1 MKSLC
6 FAGLVVLSFVSVV
19 MAEEPV
25 EQAVVLKL
33 NGTLTDPTMIDYEA
47 LPKLAGEHAVVC
59 PVTDELKFQLHNYL
73 IHHDGKY
80 WCFFSHGPAVED
92 LPTQHCSY
100 ATSPDGLTWSEAKPV
115 MLPPAEP
122 YAYIARGFWV
132 RDGELLA
139 LVAHFR
145 DKGAFGV
152 NKELK
157 LEAYVWDEAADA
169 WKFKDKLYDDAIN
182 NFEPQLLKSGSWLM
196 TRRDARFNVYMLR
209 GGVKALDDWESFP
222 VMQRL
227 QYQPMVP
234 DEPLCLMLPDG
245 RIHALFR
252 DNGGSQKLFRS
263 FSSDDGKTW
272 TKPEFT
278 NFPNATSKI
287 YSIRLKSGVW
297 VLISNACVGGPPMLA
312 GRRSLYVSLSE
323 DGLTFTKMAQLV
335 IPFTKATTFQ
345 YPHAIERDGHL
356 LIAFSQKKAQTEV
369 LKVPLESIEAL
380 RK

>member
-1 MKSLC
+1 MKSHCCAVL
-6 FAGLVVLSFVSVV
+6 FALVFTFAAYADEP
-19 MAEEPV
+19 AELAP
-25 EQAVVLKL
+25 VLKL
-33 NGTLTDPTMIDYEA
+33 NGTLTDPATIDYES

-59 PVTDELKFQLHNYL
+59 PVTDELKFQLHNYV

-80 WCFFSHGPAVED
+80 WCIFSHGPEVED
-92 LPTQHCSY
+92 VPTQFVSY
-100 ATSPDGLTWSEAKPV
+100 ATSDDGLKWSRPRPV
-115 MLPPAEP
+115 MPAPAAP
-122 YAYIARGFWV
+122 YAYIARGLWV
-132 RDGELLA
+132 RDGALLA

-157 LEAYVWDEAADA
+157 LEAYFWDKGTGA
-169 WKFKDKLYDDAIN
+169 WKFKGKLYDDAIN
-182 NFEPQLLKSGSWLM
+182 NFEPQSLKDGSWLM

-227 QYQPMVP
+227 QYKPMVP

-272 TKPEFT
+272 AKPELT

-287 YSIRLKSGVW
+287 YSLRLKSGVW

-323 DGLTFTKMAQLV
+323 DGLTFTKMARLE
-335 IPFTKATTFQ
+335 IPSAKATTFQ
-345 YPHAIERDGHL
+345 YPHAIEHDGHL
-356 LIAFSQKKAQTEV
+356 LIAFSQKKMQTEV
-369 LKVPLESIEAL
+369 LKVPLASIESL
-380 RK
+380 QK

>member
-1 MKSLC
+1 MRQFCYATL
-6 FAGLVVLSFVSVV
+6 FVLLSVS
-19 MAEEPV
+19 ALIGEEPV
-25 EQAVVLKL
+25 ESAVVLKL
-33 NGTLTDPTMIDYEA
+33 NVTITDPLAIEFGE
-47 LPKLAGEHAVVC
+47 LPKITGEHAVVC
-59 PVTDELKFQLHNYL
+59 PGTEELKFQLHNYL

-80 WCFFSHGPAVED
+80 WCMFSHGPVVED
-92 LPTQHCSY
+92 VPTQFVSY
-100 ATSPDGLTWSEAKPV
+100 ATSDDGLKWTAAKPV
-115 MLPPAEP
+115 MTAPEAP
-122 YAYIARGFWV
+122 YAYIARGFWL

-157 LEAYVWDEAADA
+157 LEAYVWDKTADA
-169 WKFKDKLYDDAIN
+169 WKFKDVLYEDAIN
-182 NFEPQLLKSGSWLM
+182 NFEPQSLKDGSWLI

-227 QYQPMVP
+227 QYKPMVP

-263 FSSDDGKTW
+263 FSSDGGKSW
-272 TKPEFT
+272 TKPELT

-287 YSIRLKSGVW
+287 YSIRLKSGAW
-297 VLISNACVGGPPMLA
+297 VLISNACVGGPPMIA

-335 IPFTKATTFQ
+335 IPMTKATTFQ
-345 YPHAIERDGHL
+345 YPHAIEHNEHL
-356 LIAFSQKKAQTEV
+356 LIAFSQKKMQTEV
-369 LKVPLESIEAL
+369 LKVPLASVEAL